1 MFGMLTPAELSGLAH
16 TFSNGAHAAHNVT
29 EALALAASLFPIC
42 TPEEEH
48 IWDARRRW
56 VDLAD
61 DLSGLAAECRS
72 ARAALAVRMAAD
84 A

>member
-1 MFGMLTPAELSGLAH
+1 MFGTLTPAELSGLAH

-29 EALALAASLFPIC
+29 ETLAHAASLFPIC
-42 TPEEEH
+42 TSEEDR
-48 IWDARRRW
+48 IWDERRRW

-61 DLSGLAAECRS
+61 DLADLAADCRS
-72 ARAALAVRMAAD
+72 ARAALSVRMAAD